1 MLVHTKSRQ
10 PIMACCC
17 VRPMERH
24 PQPPTI
30 SCLRS
35 CQCRNYTSLVFT
47 SDSYLEFVFLFAHLY
62 VLSAH
67 SKRHFT
73 SRRWPRPADF
83 LVHGVFMVAQARLIY
98 LSVRIA
104 DSSFLILSLWFSL
117 LRTASCLHVFTLF
130 FFLCPGSLC
139 TSCLCVLSS

>member
-1 MLVHTKSRQ
+1 
-10 PIMACCC
+10 
-17 VRPMERH
+17 
-24 PQPPTI
+24 
-30 SCLRS
+30 
-35 CQCRNYTSLVFT
+35 
-47 SDSYLEFVFLFAHLY
+47 
-62 VLSAH
+62 
-67 SKRHFT
+67 
-73 SRRWPRPADF
+73 
-83 LVHGVFMVAQARLIY
+83 MVAQARLIY